1 MAGLYIHIPFCESR
15 CIYCGF
21 YSTTSLKLRDDYVD
35 ALCKEMELRP
45 IPSALGA
52 RESIRTIY
60 LGGGTPSQLTGSQ
73 LIRLFEAIR
82 KNYLPDGFQDGSS
95 NGFQNGSSDGFQDGS
110 SDGFQDESSDGF
122 HDELPNEQKV
132 LCPKMEITMECNPD
146 DVTEEFCE
154 TLQQLPINR
163 VSMGAQTF
171 SDHRLRFLH
180 RRHNAAEVRTAIERL
195 RRIGIRNISIDLMF
209 GFPNETLTDW
219 QSDIDA
225 AIQLGVEHISAYS
238 LMYEEGTALYRMLE
252 QGKIEEIDEETSRQM
267 YELLISRLTDAG
279 YEHYEISNFARP
291 GKRSRHNSSY
301 WHEIPYIGIGAAAH
315 SYKKSDKNG
324 ENDETG
330 SLSACSPLEAIRSW
344 NVDDIREYI
353 SRINQGELPSESET
367 LDLNTRYND
376 LITTALRTSDGI
388 NIKKMEQEFGTEL
401 AKKMMLEAEKHM
413 ARGLMKITD
422 GNLSLTH
429 QGLYISDDVMS
440 DFMIV

>member
-15 CIYCGF
+15 CIYCSF

-82 KNYLPDGFQDGSS
+82 KNYLPDGFQDGLS
-95 NGFQNGSSDGFQDGS
+95 NGFQNGSSDGFQ
-110 SDGFQDESSDGF
+110 
-122 HDELPNEQKV
+122 DELPNEQKV

-171 SDHRLRFLH
+171 SEHRLRFLH

-267 YELLISRLTDAG
+267 YELLISRLTEAG

-315 SYKKSDKNG
+315 SYKRRDKNG

-401 AKKMMLEAEKHM
+401 AKKMMQEAEKHM

>member
-35 ALCKEMELRP
+35 ALRKEMELRP

-52 RESIRTIY
+52 RESIETIY

-95 NGFQNGSSDGFQDGS
+95 NGFQNGS

-154 TLQQLPINR
+154 TLQQLPVNR

-267 YELLISRLTDAG
+267 YELLISRLTEAG

-315 SYKKSDKNG
+315 SYKRRDKNG

-401 AKKMMLEAEKHM
+401 AKKMMQEAEKHM

>member
-52 RESIRTIY
+52 RESIETIY

-95 NGFQNGSSDGFQDGS
+95 NGFQNGSSDGFQDES

-267 YELLISRLTDAG
+267 YELLISRLTEAG

-315 SYKKSDKNG
+315 SYKRSDKNG

-353 SRINQGELPSESET
+353 SRINLGELPSESEI

-401 AKKMMLEAEKHM
+401 AKKMMQEAEKHM

>member
-52 RESIRTIY
+52 RESIETIY

-82 KNYLPDGFQDGSS
+82 KNYLPDGFQDGLS
-95 NGFQNGSSDGFQDGS
+95 NGFQ
-110 SDGFQDESSDGF
+110 
-122 HDELPNEQKV
+122 DELPNEQKV

-154 TLQQLPINR
+154 TLQQLPVNR

-267 YELLISRLTDAG
+267 YELLISRLTEAG

-315 SYKKSDKNG
+315 SYKRSDKNGESVKNG

-401 AKKMMLEAEKHM
+401 AKKMMQEAEKHM
-413 ARGLMKITD
+413 ARGLMKITN
-422 GNLSLTH
+422 GKLLLTH

>member
-52 RESIRTIY
+52 RESIETIY

-95 NGFQNGSSDGFQDGS
+95 NGFQNGSSDGFQ
-110 SDGFQDESSDGF
+110 
-122 HDELPNEQKV
+122 DELPNEQKV

-267 YELLISRLTDAG
+267 YELLISRLTEAG

-315 SYKKSDKNG
+315 SYKRSDKNG

-353 SRINQGELPSESET
+353 SRINQDELPSESEA

-401 AKKMMLEAEKHM
+401 AKKMMQEAEKHM

>member
-95 NGFQNGSSDGFQDGS
+95 NRFQNGSSDGFQ
-110 SDGFQDESSDGF
+110 
-122 HDELPNEQKV
+122 DELPNEQKV

-171 SDHRLRFLH
+171 SEHRLRFLH

-238 LMYEEGTALYRMLE
+238 LMYEEGTTLYRMLE

-267 YELLISRLTDAG
+267 YELLISRLTEAG

-315 SYKKSDKNG
+315 SYKRSDKNG

-353 SRINQGELPSESET
+353 SRINQGELPSESEN

-401 AKKMMLEAEKHM
+401 AKKMMQEAEKHM

>member
-52 RESIRTIY
+52 RESIETIY

-82 KNYLPDGFQDGSS
+82 KNYLPDGFQDG
-95 NGFQNGSSDGFQDGS
+95 
-110 SDGFQDESSDGF
+110 SSDGF

-219 QSDIDA
+219 QNDIDA

-267 YELLISRLTDAG
+267 YELLISRLTEAG

-315 SYKKSDKNG
+315 SYKRSDKNGESVKNG

-353 SRINQGELPSESET
+353 SRINQGELPSESEI

-401 AKKMMLEAEKHM
+401 AKKMMQEAEKHM

-422 GNLSLTH
+422 GKLSLTH

>member
-95 NGFQNGSSDGFQDGS
+95 NGFQNGS

-267 YELLISRLTDAG
+267 YELLISRLTEAG

-315 SYKKSDKNG
+315 SYKRRDKNG

-401 AKKMMLEAEKHM
+401 AKKMMQEAEKHM